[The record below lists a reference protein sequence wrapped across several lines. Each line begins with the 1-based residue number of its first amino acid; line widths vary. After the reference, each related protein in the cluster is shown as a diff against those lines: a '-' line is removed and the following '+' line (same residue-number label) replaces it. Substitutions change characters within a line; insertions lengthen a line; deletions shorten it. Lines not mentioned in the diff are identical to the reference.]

1 MMRSDRSRH
10 AGQVLIGAG
19 LLWAIAIVI
28 EYHYSL
34 KPPNQGVLYA
44 IDQGMFFI
52 AEVGYVVGIFGL
64 IWAKA
69 AGHGRFG
76 KFALGLFALGWIVL
90 LVAAPLAWIT
100 RDNNLPL
107 FPIGGLA
114 AMLGG
119 LLVGIA
125 VVVAHRWTGW
135 RRYSVLFYALY
146 YLLVMLLPLFILRQ
160 GPTLVT
166 ESVWGLAWLPMGAA
180 LATSESEAQTPAK
193 VGVHAEGV

>member
-1 MMRSDRSRH
+1 MIRSDRSSH
-10 AGQVLIGAG
+10 AGQILIGAG
-19 LLWAIAIVI
+19 LLWAIAIFI

-34 KPPNQGVLYA
+34 KPPNHGVLYA

-52 AEVGYVVGIFGL
+52 AEAGYVIGIFGL

-69 AGHGRFG
+69 AGNGRFG

-107 FPIGGLA
+107 FPVGGLA

-119 LLVGIA
+119 LLAGTA
-125 VVVAHRWTGW
+125 VVIAHRWTGW

-146 YLLVMLLPLFILRQ
+146 YLLVMLLPLFVLRQ

-166 ESVWGLAWLPMGAA
+166 ESIWGLAWLPMGVA
-180 LATSESEAQTPAK
+180 LATSESEAQMPAR
-193 VGVHAEGV
+193 VGARA